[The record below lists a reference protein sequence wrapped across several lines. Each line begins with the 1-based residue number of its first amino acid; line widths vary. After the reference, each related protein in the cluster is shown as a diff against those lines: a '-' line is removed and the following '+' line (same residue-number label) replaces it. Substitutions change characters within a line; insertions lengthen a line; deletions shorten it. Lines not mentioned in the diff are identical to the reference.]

1 VGNARASEMAQ
12 TYREHFKTYN
22 DDLFLTSFFSAIE
35 MLAKAME
42 QAKSSEPF
50 LVAKALEGMKWMSD
64 TGEVYMRADNHQL
77 IQPIFIAT
85 YVKADGQAVKFDA
98 ERTGNGFRVDYRIEG
113 KDTVLPTTCKMERP

>member
-1 VGNARASEMAQ
+1 
-12 TYREHFKTYN
+12 
-22 DDLFLTSFFSAIE
+22 

-42 QAKSSEPF
+42 QAKSSEPA
-50 LVAKALEGMKWMSD
+50 LVAKALEGMKWMGD

-77 IQPIFIAT
+77 VQPIYTAS

-113 KDTVLPTTCKMERP
+113 KDTVVSTTCNMERP